1 MIKIK
6 RIDQK
11 PENNDD
17 FRILIESTWPNG
29 LSKEKAKLNLWI
41 KDIAPSIELQ
51 NWYKNEPDNWG
62 EFKKRYLEELKE
74 KKELIKQ
81 LKIIEK
87 FNTTVTLLYS
97 SKDLEHNNA
106 SVLLE
111 LLQRPQKQVIQSIGR
126 IHGS

>member
-11 PENNDD
+11 PESDD
-17 FRILIESTWPNG
+17 GFRILIERTMTNG
-29 LSKEKAKLNLWI
+29 LSKEEAQLNLWI

-51 NWYKNEPDNWG
+51 NWYEKEPENWN
-62 EFKKRYLEELKE
+62 EFKNRYLDELKE

-87 FNTTVTLLYS
+87 FNNIITLLYS
-97 SKDLEHNNA
+97 SKDVNHNFA
-106 SVLLE
+106 IILLE
-111 LLQRPQKQVIQSIGR
+111 LLQQPQKQVIQSVGR